1 MNTKLN
7 LGPILFN
14 WPVDKWRDFYARIAD
29 EAPVDTVYIGEVVC
43 SKREPLFAKHYAEA
57 VERLTRGGKK
67 VVFSSLAQVAIKHDR
82 KIVAEMCQRDDVIIE
97 ANDASA
103 LYALRGSEFH
113 VGPFVNVYNEDAMTF
128 LASLGAKHFCLTPE
142 LPAESLAVMASTA
155 KKLGITT
162 ETQVYGRASLAL
174 SARCY
179 HARAFGRVKDNCQ
192 YACEKDPNGMEMETL
207 EGQKFLAVNGIQ
219 TMTLGCLNLAQEVPS
234 LIKMGLTA
242 LRLSPQDVDMVKVAE
257 IFTALISKKTSAEEA
272 TKNLA
277 KLWPGT
283 SFINGFHHKQAGHEW
298 VDAV

>member
-7 LGPILFN
+7 LGPLLFN
-14 WPVDKWRDFYARIAD
+14 WPVDKWRDFYARMAD
-29 EAPVDTVYIGEVVC
+29 EAAVDTVYLGEVVC

-57 VERLTRGGKK
+57 ADRLTRGGKK
-67 VVFSSLAQVAIKHDR
+67 VVFSTLAQVAIKHER
-82 KIVAEMCQRDDVIIE
+82 KIVDEMCQRDDVIIE

-103 LYALRGSEFH
+103 LYALRGREFY

-128 LASLGAKHFCLTPE
+128 LASRGAKHFCLTPE
-142 LPAESLAVMASTA
+142 LPSESLAVMASTA
-155 KKLGITT
+155 KKLGVTT

-234 LIKMGLTA
+234 LIKMGLNA
-242 LRLSPQDVDMVKVAE
+242 LRLSPQDVDMVAVAE
-257 IFTALISKKTSAEEA
+257 IFTAIMKKKISAEEA

-277 KLWPGT
+277 KLWPDT
-283 SFINGFHHKQAGHEW
+283 SFINGFHHKQAGYKW
-298 VDAV
+298 VEAS